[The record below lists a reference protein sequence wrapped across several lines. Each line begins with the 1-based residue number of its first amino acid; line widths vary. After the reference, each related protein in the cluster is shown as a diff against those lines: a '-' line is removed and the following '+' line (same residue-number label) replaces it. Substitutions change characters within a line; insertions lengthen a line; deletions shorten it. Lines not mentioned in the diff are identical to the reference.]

1 MYHKILFC
9 GKKTDV
15 NNSTERQWPS
25 PCYWDICS
33 HDIPTS
39 TLPLWHSLCH
49 LISLLFFSVSPFSFI
64 HFHPIA
70 FHFLSTLGGEISSMV
85 FASLLS
91 TLSAFPCCA
100 SITSLKPPTTRIMPP
115 PLQCC
120 QLACVCVIMC
130 FLSIYAPTLSFN
142 SLLSAAGFVVHILS
156 SLACLSAPSR
166 QYECHVACL
175 YSMSIIIPT
184 TKHNSKG
191 EREWEKLKHSGLS
204 ILSWPFYHQDQ
215 QSEPPQVVHWSHNQ
229 TAVVAQ

>member
-1 MYHKILFC
+1 MTITLLLRYLFTWHPHIHTAPLTFSLPSHLIIILF
-9 GKKTDV
+9 
-15 NNSTERQWPS
+15 RF
-25 PCYWDICS
+25 
-33 HDIPTS
+33 
-39 TLPLWHSLCH
+39 
-49 LISLLFFSVSPFSFI
+49 SLLLYSLPSHCLPFF
-64 HFHPIA
+64 
-70 FHFLSTLGGEISSMV
+70 LYTLGGEISSMV

-115 PLQCC
+115 MLPASLCLC
-120 QLACVCVIMC
+120 DHV
-130 FLSIYAPTLSFN
+130 FSIHLCPTLSFN
-142 SLLSAAGFVVHILS
+142 SLLSAAGSVVHILS

-229 TAVVAQ
+229 TVVVAQ

>member
-1 MYHKILFC
+1 
-9 GKKTDV
+9 
-15 NNSTERQWPS
+15 
-25 PCYWDICS
+25 
-33 HDIPTS
+33 
-39 TLPLWHSLCH
+39 
-49 LISLLFFSVSPFSFI
+49 
-64 HFHPIA
+64 
-70 FHFLSTLGGEISSMV
+70 MV

-120 QLACVCVIMC
+120 QLACVYKIMC
-130 FLSIYAPTLSFN
+130 FLSIYVPTLSFN

-156 SLACLSAPSR
+156 SLACFSAPSR

-191 EREWEKLKHSGLS
+191 EREREIDTLWFIHLIMAFLSPGPAIRATSCSLISKSDSGCSALS
-204 ILSWPFYHQDQ
+204 
-215 QSEPPQVVHWSHNQ
+215 
-229 TAVVAQ
+229 